1 MPHIF
6 KTRVYYE
13 DTDAGGVVYHA
24 RYLNFMERARTE
36 FLLSLGYK
44 NTTHDVAFIVREANV
59 EWLFPARLYDQIE
72 VVTAIKSA
80 NRLKVIFTQEVR
92 SAANPEKI
100 FCRGEVTVVSI
111 NDKIK
116 PCRFSK
122 KLLAEIKEI
131 LKDSCSRRL

>member
-6 KTRVYYE
+6 KTRIYYE

-24 RYLNFMERARTE
+24 QYLHFMERARTE

-44 NTTHDVAFIVREANV
+44 NTMHDVAFIVREANI

-72 VVTAIKSA
+72 VLTEIKSA
-80 NRLKVIFTQEVR
+80 NRLKVIFAHEVR
-92 SAANPEKI
+92 SAADPEII
-100 FCRGEVTVVSI
+100 FCRGEVTVISI

-116 PCRFSK
+116 PCRFSG
-122 KLLAEIKEI
+122 KLLERIKEI
-131 LKDSCSRRL
+131 SF

>member
-6 KTRVYYE
+6 QTRVYYE

-36 FLLSLGYK
+36 LLLSFGYQEVM
-44 NTTHDVAFIVREANV
+44 HEAAFIVREAKI
-59 EWLFPARLYDQIE
+59 ECLFPARLYDQLE
-72 VVTAIKSA
+72 VLTSIQSA
-80 NRLKVIFTQEVR
+80 NRLKVIFMHEVR
-92 SAANPEKI
+92 SVSNPEII

-116 PCRFSK
+116 PCRFSAE
-122 KLLAEIKEI
+122 LLNRIKEI
-131 LKDSCSRRL
+131 

>member
-36 FLLSLGYK
+36 FLLALGYK
-44 NTTHDVAFIVREANV
+44 NTTSGIAFIVREAKI

-72 VVTAIKSA
+72 VLTSIQFA
-80 NRLKVIFTQEVR
+80 NRLKVIFAHEVR
-92 SAANPEKI
+92 SAANPEII

-111 NDKIK
+111 NDKMK
-116 PCRFSK
+116 PCRFSGEMLK
-122 KLLAEIKEI
+122 RIKEI
-131 LKDSCSRRL
+131 INSKF

>member
-24 RYLNFMERARTE
+24 RYLHFMERARTE
-36 FLLSLGYK
+36 FLFSLG
-44 NTTHDVAFIVREANV
+44 DEAIMREVAFIVREAKIA
-59 EWLFPARLYDQIE
+59 WLFPARLYDQVE
-72 VVTAIKSA
+72 VLTSIQSA
-80 NRLKVIFTQEVR
+80 NRLKIIFTHEVR
-92 SAANPEKI
+92 SAANPEII

-116 PCRFSK
+116 PCRFSG
-122 KLLAEIKEI
+122 KLLEKIKEI
-131 LKDSCSRRL
+131 F

>member
-44 NTTHDVAFIVREANV
+44 NTMHDVAFIVREAKI
-59 EWLFPARLYDQIE
+59 ECLFPARLYDQVE
-72 VVTAIKSA
+72 VMTEIKSA
-80 NRLKVIFTQEVR
+80 NRLKVIFAHEVR
-92 SAANPEKI
+92 SFTNPEII

-111 NDKIK
+111 NDKMR

-122 KLLAEIKEI
+122 KLLEKIKEI